1 MKKILRDFDLTPNK
15 FPVSEETE
23 GTLKKVYG
31 QAIGNDGR
39 WHPWEELSQQ
49 ERDDWMQAMTEADR
63 LHDYYKTH
71 ERPLTMTQKLLH
83 HEQDNRVC

>member
-1 MKKILRDFDLTPNK
+1 MTIN
-15 FPVSEETE
+15 
-23 GTLKKVYG
+23 

-63 LHDYYKTH
+63 IWDEWKKNGKPPTLK
-71 ERPLTMTQKLLH
+71 ESLLH
-83 HEQDNRVC
+83 YEQDHRIC

>member
-1 MKKILRDFDLTPNK
+1 MN
-15 FPVSEETE
+15 
-23 GTLKKVYG
+23 

-39 WHPWEELSQQ
+39 WHPWEELSQP

-71 ERPLTMTQKLLH
+71 EKPLTLKESLLRY
-83 HEQDNRVC
+83 EQDHRIC